1 MNRFH
6 LNDRSEFHAR
16 QRGYTTTSCDSG
28 TRAGRHLNERT
39 RTTGG
44 KGLFE
49 IVDRINLRGPERAS
63 GQRGKLAEALG
74 ELLLLLHHGE

>member
-1 MNRFH
+1 
-6 LNDRSEFHAR
+6 
-16 QRGYTTTSCDSG
+16 
-28 TRAGRHLNERT
+28 LNERT